1 MYRKDEVNIASVR
14 HHQQLYVNMSQK
26 YLFLPVCR
34 TIAKL
39 FCCVRLV
46 VLVVAGMAGVLGD
59 ASSAFKN
66 SQQGQLLSAANMK
79 FALDLYKRFTS
90 PSGRNVF
97 MSPLRISTALTMTYL
112 GARGQ
117 TRS

>member
-59 ASSAFKN
+59 ASV
-66 SQQGQLLSAANMK
+66 QLS
-79 FALDLYKRFTS
+79 R
-90 PSGRNVF
+90 
-97 MSPLRISTALTMTYL
+97 
-112 GARGQ
+112 
-117 TRS
+117 TRSKVSFCLLPT